1 MNDEQALDLEGKGI
15 VAFGHFPFSDLPSLS
30 AYLLHNHYLPAKV
43 YVDEMNPYFSPL
55 CSSVWS

>member
-1 MNDEQALDLEGKGI
+1 MNDEQALDLEGKGT

-43 YVDEMNPYFSPL
+43 YV
-55 CSSVWS
+55 